1 MTAISSEWKV
11 DNGGSHLT
19 LVTLLVL
26 RKTKQYQVL
35 IQVYTHTDTHTGT
48 RNLCWFLKYIS
59 SGMKEH
65 PDVNLVVSWFFQ
77 TSDLLVLY
85 HKPNTQHLQFTSLKR
100 YTLWSPSLKKTYFK
114 FPDTNFVDYRK
125 FSCQGPKLRDTCK
138 LTLWIQIFTLLL
150 VLAKLNLGENTN

>member
-77 TSDLLVLY
+77 DIRSTGIIPQTKHTAPAVHLLKALHSVV
-85 HKPNTQHLQFTSLKR
+85 TI
-100 YTLWSPSLKKTYFK
+100 FK
-114 FPDTNFVDYRK
+114 E
-125 FSCQGPKLRDTCK
+125 
-138 LTLWIQIFTLLL
+138 
-150 VLAKLNLGENTN
+150 NLF